1 MKIYLSILT
10 IIALIV
16 LPIMGNAAAIKNE
29 DSEVHQVK
37 VRRSGEN
44 WVYVEVNP
52 KGAKYFNCRFGCE
65 IAIDKTESAVQLET
79 DADVIIKNG
88 VLVIK

>member
-1 MKIYLSILT
+1 MKTSLLVFT
-10 IIALIV
+10 LIAFIG
-16 LPIMGNAAAIKNE
+16 LPIFSNAASIKNE
-29 DSEVHQVK
+29 DSEVRQVK

-65 IAIDKTESAVQLET
+65 IAIDQTESAVQLET